1 MAGQSN
7 RRELEGWANAGLLYE
22 VADGVAWLRMN
33 RPERANAMDHY
44 PTGGG
49 PDGMGLRDALLAAI
63 HEASEDPD
71 VKVAVI
77 TGTGSTFS
85 AGADLRQAGGALEIP
100 PDRRR
105 AATVARDD
113 GLLYGWYRLFE
124 SIWRSETP
132 FIAAVNGPAIGGG
145 CQLALACDLIY
156 ASEDATFWEIF
167 ARIGLPLEGGA
178 AWLLTRSLSLPL
190 AKEMALLG
198 EPLSARRAEEWRL
211 INRCVPASELEAVVT
226 DVAGR
231 LVHIGPPA
239 KGPAASTVERDL
251 SARIGHI
258 KGQLNAAWEQSMWQT
273 FRDEAALLN
282 VAAGEPPPAAPP
294 GD

>member
-1 MAGQSN
+1 MTAQDHRRDRAGWES
-7 RRELEGWANAGLLYE
+7 AGLLYE

-33 RPERANAMDHY
+33 RPDRANAMDHY

-49 PDGMGLRDALLAAI
+49 PNGMGLRDALLEAI
-63 HEASEDPD
+63 HDASEDKG
-71 VKVAVI
+71 VKAAVI
-77 TGTGSTFS
+77 TGSGSTFS

-100 PDRRR
+100 ADRRR
-105 AATVARDD
+105 SSTVARDD
-113 GLLYGWYRLFE
+113 GILYGWYRLFE

-132 FIAAVNGPAIGGG
+132 FIAAVNGPAVGGG

-156 ASEDATFWEIF
+156 TSENATFWEIF

-198 EPLSARRAEEWRL
+198 EPLSARQAEEWRL
-211 INRCVPASELEAVVT
+211 INRCLPADELEAFVS
-226 DVAGR
+226 DVAQR
-231 LVHIGPPA
+231 LVNIGPPA
-239 KGPAASTVERDL
+239 RGPAASIASRDL

-282 VAAGEPPPAAPP
+282 VPPGEPPPSPP
-294 GD
+294 DA